1 MNLSLRACVLWAAAI
16 VTALFVLHPKPAE
29 AGLQFCNRTS
39 YVLYA
44 ALGMQDQSVM
54 QTQGWTRI
62 APGSCQTAISQSLSV
77 GPYYVIAR
85 TAQAHTGA
93 SRIWG
98 GQTQLCAKD
107 TNFALKSQIGAPNC
121 PSDDAFP
128 MPFAILDTHAM
139 RTWTMTFTESQGL
152 PTMDTARIA
161 GLKRLLRDNG
171 FKIASTDG
179 RPDKAADVALTLF
192 RKRMKL
198 ADNAGPEDLFDALET
213 EALKIAAPA
222 GYSICN
228 DTNEPVWTSVGLKN
242 GSDWVSRGWWTVS
255 PGSCAKAISTPL
267 STDKVYLLAERKG
280 GKRFIA
286 GNTKFCVADIQF
298 EIYGREKCS
307 SRGLT
312 ETGFAE
318 TNTKGMTGYSVHI
331 SDEGLVAPLSLQPAI
346 PK

>member
-1 MNLSLRACVLWAAAI
+1 MNLSLRACVLWTAAI
-16 VTALFVLHPKPAE
+16 VAALAVLHSKPAQ

-44 ALGMQDQSVM
+44 ALGVQAQSAM

-62 APGSCQTAISQSLSV
+62 APGSCQTAIPQSLSV
-77 GPYYVIAR
+77 GPYYVLAR

-93 SRIWG
+93 ARIWG

-107 TNFALKSQIGAPNC
+107 TNFSLKSQIGSPNC

-128 MPFAILDTHAM
+128 MPFAVLDTHAM
-139 RTWTMTFTESQGL
+139 RTWTMTFTESPAL
-152 PTMDTARIA
+152 ASMEAARIA

-171 FKIASTDG
+171 FKIASSDG
-179 RPDKAADVALTLF
+179 KPDKAADAALVLF

-222 GYSICN
+222 GYSVCN
-228 DTNEPVWTSVGLKN
+228 DTNETVWTSVGLKN

-267 STDKVYLLAERKG
+267 SAEKVYVLVERKG
-280 GKRFIA
+280 GKPFIA

-298 EIYGREKCS
+298 EIYGRDRCS

-312 ETGFAE
+312 EAGFAE
-318 TNTKGMTGYSVHI
+318 TSTKGVAGYSAHI
-331 SDEGLVAPLSLQPAI
+331 SDEGLVPPLALQPAI